1 MWQNER
7 RTSSRV
13 FFRPSLNDSSRK
25 KGSGQGEG
33 EDGGIKGNGL
43 IWDENSVETRR
54 SPGNRDF
61 AEGLTSALPVKP
73 PRIVP
78 LQRFP
83 FVRSRAHTK
92 LPSPPLPPSNLFIRC
107 SDSRIDETPRGR
119 PIQLST
125 HRTPFFSNPLKLF
138 FFFFTILTRPR
149 EFELLNRSSAIL
161 KCERSLIFDYTR
173 EIEKKEK

>member
-1 MWQNER
+1 MR
-7 RTSSRV
+7 
-13 FFRPSLNDSSRK
+13 
-25 KGSGQGEG
+25 G

-61 AEGLTSALPVKP
+61 AGGLTSALPVKP

-92 LPSPPLPPSNLFIRC
+92 LPSPPPPSLQPLYPLFRLADRRNATWPANPTFHPSDALLFQSPKAFFLLLHDSHATVRVRIIESKLGHIEMRTFVNLRLH
-107 SDSRIDETPRGR
+107 SR
-119 PIQLST
+119 
-125 HRTPFFSNPLKLF
+125 
-138 FFFFTILTRPR
+138 
-149 EFELLNRSSAIL
+149 NR
-161 KCERSLIFDYTR
+161 K
-173 EIEKKEK
+173 KKENEMKFLVWISLSIWRRNIKTIFNFL